1 MKKVIPILMSLILL
15 TGMLISPATA
25 QSIGEDITV
34 KGEQVQIAA
43 SQTGLYIVRLE
54 DASLAAYKGGVAGF
68 QATSPEV
75 TGARKLDVDT
85 DASQAYLAFLQAKQ
99 ADLINR
105 IEAKLGRQVE
115 VQFQYLAVLNG
126 MAVALSQAEAQQ
138 VASLPGVLSV
148 RPDIVREME
157 TDEGPEHIG
166 AATIWSGE
174 TITGLNSEGEDIVI
188 GMIDSGINHAHPSFA
203 ATDEAGYT
211 HTNPYGAGV
220 YKGWCVANPSF
231 CNDKLIGAYG
241 FNPVGGSPEDLD
253 GHGSHTA
260 STAGGNRHTA
270 NYNGVDVEIQGVA
283 PHANIVAYKVC
294 NPGCPS
300 TASVAAVNSAILN
313 DGVDVLNY
321 SISGSDDPWND
332 DVDLAFLD
340 AAAAGIFVSASA
352 GNDGPG
358 AGTVAKTGPWNAA
371 VGASTHGRI
380 VANEV
385 DVTGPTMPPELQD
398 MPSIPGADVVF
409 TADVTAPLKYDATN
423 NDGCAAFPAGF
434 FNDSYALIQRGT
446 CAFAQKVTNAFNAG
460 ADGVIVF
467 NNQPGPPIIM
477 GYGDPPAPPFPAPC
491 AMIDLEF
498 GTLLKN
504 YVVANPSTTTIFI
517 AKDSSFIIEDSYADI
532 MADFSSRGPS
542 QFELLKP
549 DYVAPGVNILAA
561 VAADGA
567 NVVTYDLY
575 GGTSMSSPHGAGSA
589 ALMIALNPTWS
600 PAEIKSAL
608 AASADPDALLDT
620 GMAAMADPFDE
631 GSGLIDLTLAP
642 NIGLVFD
649 ETYEDYAAANPA
661 IGGDPKTLNQPSM
674 VNYDC
679 KGTCTWTRTV
689 TSVAS
694 VDTTY
699 TAAYDVPAGMTLTV
713 TPETFTIAPGADQ
726 ALTITAD
733 VSAMP
738 VDVYTYASVWLETS
752 DFVVPPIV
760 NTEIVLIEES
770 FTGTVF
776 PPTGWTSYDYD
787 TQTVAWARVVDH
799 FVSSPASAKHLY
811 GCSDDQEG
819 WLVTPQIAV
828 PDGLTSLNFHQRGD
842 WTGDYAYHGI
852 LISTGSGDPAIGD
865 FVALVEPPVPA
876 EDAWTTTPVSIDL
889 SAYAGQS
896 IYVAFLYTGNCA
908 DSWWIDDVVVSTEV
922 EGAVMFTD
930 LKLPVVVVPT
940 AFTPVITVDPAE
952 ITNTLAPDMQVD
964 QTLTIG
970 NVEGGADLEW
980 TIAEEPVQAISLDLN
995 TPEALPFKDWETAGT
1010 TAQLQASGAHASVD
1024 TGEPKS
1030 AINADLVLSIDD
1042 GTVENNIGIG
1052 GELEFLYLNRFTP
1065 NAMDFPLT
1073 LNQIHVYFEGGTT
1086 FVLPGD
1092 EINLVVYENTSGN
1105 ADPAVGSN
1113 LLYQQAATVTAVDAW
1128 NIYTLTTPVV
1138 LNGPGDVLIGAIA
1151 LEKPGTDYFPA
1162 AQDQT
1167 ASQQRSWAG
1176 WWTVTPPPTPP
1187 TLPPTDT
1194 WGLIDSFG
1202 ASFAGNWMIRGLATY
1217 EPACVN
1223 PADVPWLSLD
1233 LTSGTTAAGATTPVT
1248 VTLDSTGLG
1257 FGSYA
1262 ANLCVTSNDPVTPLV
1277 VVPVS
1282 MKVIGDPCLTVAP
1295 ADLEQTLQIDQ
1306 NATQTLT
1313 LTNSC
1318 DWGADFEIVE
1328 AEAPAKVMT
1337 DLLFEGFEGGVMPP
1351 AGGWTTFHRGATTRA
1366 WQVTATPDF
1375 VYAGTYAGWVNY
1387 DSAAASDE
1395 WLLTPVFD
1403 TTDLMDLELRFMAIS
1418 DTIYPTA
1425 TMKLWAT
1432 DIDGDP
1438 LTAEPLWDMVR
1449 DEDWSDD
1456 FYYREV
1462 IVDLSAYDGVG
1473 EMRVAWQYVGLDG
1486 ESFGLDN
1493 ISLTATEPVFDI
1505 PWLSEDPLTGT
1516 VPANSTLDVD
1526 VTFDSTGLAAGDYN
1540 GLLKVINLP
1549 FEDIDVPVLL
1559 HVIDMWGLYLPLI
1572 LK

>member
-138 VASLPGVLSV
+138 VASLPGVLTV
-148 RPDIVREME
+148 RPDILREMD
-157 TDEGPEHIG
+157 TDVGPIHIG
-166 AATIWSGE
+166 APTIWEGE
-174 TITGLNSEGEDIVI
+174 IVTGLNTEGEGIVI
-188 GMIDSGINHAHPSFA
+188 GMIDSGINSEHLSFA

-211 HTNPYGAGV
+211 HTNPYGSGV
-220 YKGWCVANPSF
+220 YHGWCATNPDF
-231 CNDKLIGAYG
+231 CNDKLIAAYG
-241 FNPVGGSPEDLD
+241 LNPVGGSPEDLD

-270 NYNGVDVEIQGVA
+270 HFTVGVDTFDIEIQGVA
-283 PHANIVAYKVC
+283 PHANLVSYKVC
-294 NPGCPS
+294 NPSCPS

-358 AGTVAKTGPWNAA
+358 AGTVAKTGAWNAS
-371 VGASTHGRI
+371 VGASTHSRI
-380 VANEV
+380 VANALN
-385 DVTGPTMPPELQD
+385 VTGPTTPPELQGLAAVLGELTTITTD
-398 MPSIPGADVVF
+398 LTGS
-409 TADVTAPLKYDATN
+409 LKYLSTN
-423 NDGCAAFPAGF
+423 NDGCVAFPAGYF
-434 FNDSYALIQRGT
+434 TGSFALIQRGGCT
-446 CAFAQKVTNAFNAG
+446 FAIKEANAAAAGAIGMVAFNNAG
-460 ADGVIVF
+460 
-467 NNQPGPPIIM
+467 GPPITM
-477 GYGDPPAPPFPAPC
+477 GAAGGVIPSF
-491 AMIDLEF
+491 MVDLPN
-498 GTLLKN
+498 GTILKD
-504 YVVANPSTTTIFI
+504 YVVANPSSTTILITAASDFI
-517 AKDSSFIIEDSYADI
+517 YEDTYADF
-532 MADFSSRGPS
+532 MGSFSSRGPS
-542 QFELLKP
+542 QFEVLKP

-561 VAADGA
+561 VAADGTDV
-567 NVVTYDLY
+567 NTYDFY
-575 GGTSMSSPHGAGSA
+575 QGTSMSSPHGAGSA
-589 ALMIALNPTWS
+589 ALMIALNPTLS
-600 PAEIKSAL
+600 PAEIKSML
-608 AASADPDALLDT
+608 AASANPDVLIKETGVGEAL
-620 GMAAMADPFDE
+620 PFDE

-689 TSVAS
+689 TSIAS

-713 TPETFTIAPGADQ
+713 DPATFTIAPGADQ
-726 ALTITAD
+726 VLTITAD
-733 VSAMP
+733 VSTLTFDEFA
-738 VDVYTYASVWLETS
+738 YASVWLGTDDVVTPPATS
-752 DFVVPPIV
+752 A
-760 NTEIVLIEES
+760 VLLSES
-770 FTGTVF
+770 FTDAAF
-776 PPTGWTSYDYD
+776 PPVGWASYNYD
-787 TQTVAWARVVDH
+787 TQTTAWARVTDQ
-799 FVSSPASAKHLY
+799 FVSTPASAKHLF
-811 GCSDDQEG
+811 GCSADQEG
-819 WLVTPQIAV
+819 WLVTPQLSV
-828 PDGLTSLNFHQRGD
+828 PAGVASLSFHQRGD
-842 WTGDYAYHGI
+842 WTADYAYHGI
-852 LISTGSGDPAIGD
+852 MVSTGSGDPAVGD
-865 FVALVEPPVPA
+865 FVQLVEPPVPA
-876 EDAWTTTPVSIDL
+876 EDAWTTAPVSINL

-908 DSWWIDDVVVSTEV
+908 DSWWIDDVVVEAV
-922 EGAVMFTD
+922 EGVVPFAD

-952 ITNTLAPDMQVD
+952 IASTQGPDTIVE

-970 NVEGGADLEW
+970 NVAGGADLVW
-980 TIAEEPVQAISLDLN
+980 TIDEAPAQALSLDLAA
-995 TPEALPFKDWETAGT
+995 EAPLFNDWAERDASL
-1010 TAQLQASGAHASVD
+1010 QLSASGAHASVD
-1024 TGEPKS
+1024 TQAPEAG
-1030 AINADLVLSIDD
+1030 INADLLLSIDD
-1042 GTVENNIGIG
+1042 NTVENNIGLTG
-1052 GELEFLYLNRFTP
+1052 ADWEFIYLNNFTP
-1065 NAMDFPLT
+1065 DPMAFPLT
-1073 LNQIHVYFEGGTT
+1073 LNQIQVFFEGGTT
-1086 FVLPGD
+1086 NVQPGD
-1092 EINLVVYENTSGN
+1092 DISLVVFENTNGN
-1105 ADPAVGSN
+1105 ANPGVGAV
-1113 LLYQQAATVTAVDAW
+1113 LLLQQAATVTAVDAW
-1128 NIYTLTTPVV
+1128 NTYSLTTPLV
-1138 LNGPGDVLIGAIA
+1138 LDGPGDVLIGVIV
-1151 LEKPGTDYFPA
+1151 LETPGGTYYPA
-1162 AQDQT
+1162 AIDLT
-1167 ASQQRSWAG
+1167 LSQHRSWIGA
-1176 WWTVTPPPTPP
+1176 WSVTPPPTPP
-1187 TLPPTDT
+1187 VLPPNDMWTNVDAY
-1194 WGLIDSFG
+1194 FP
-1202 ASFAGNWMIRGLATY
+1202 GNWLVRGVATFVG
-1217 EPACVN
+1217 PCDN

-1233 LTSGTTAAGATTPVT
+1233 LTAGTTVPGATTPVT
-1248 VTLDSTGLG
+1248 VTLDSTGLAI
-1257 FGSYA
+1257 GSYA
-1262 ANLCVTSNDPVTPLV
+1262 ANLCVASNDPVTPLV
-1277 VVPVS
+1277 VVPVT
-1282 MKVIGDPCLTVAP
+1282 MDVIGDPCLSVAP
-1295 ADLEQTLQIDQ
+1295 VDLEQTLQIDQ

-1395 WLLTPVFD
+1395 WLLTPVID

-1418 DTIYPTA
+1418 DTIWPTA

>member
-930 LKLPVVVVPT
+930 LKLPVVVVPA
-940 AFTPVITVDPAE
+940 AFTPIITVDPAA
-952 ITNTLAPDMQVD
+952 ITSTQGPGTIVN

-970 NVEGGADLEW
+970 NVAGGADLLW
-980 TIAEEPVQAISLDLN
+980 TIDEAPVQTLSLDLAA
-995 TPEALPFKDWETAGT
+995 EALPFNDWA
-1010 TAQLQASGAHASVD
+1010 ARDASLQLSASGAHASVD
-1024 TGEPKS
+1024 TQAPEAG
-1030 AINADLVLSIDD
+1030 IDADLLLSLDD
-1042 GTVENNIGIG
+1042 GSAENNIGIDG
-1052 GELEFLYLNRFTP
+1052 TLEFIYLNRFTP
-1065 NAMDFPLT
+1065 GAMNFPMT
-1073 LNQIHVYFEGGTT
+1073 LNEIHVYFETSGLAL
-1086 FVLPGD
+1086 VGD
-1092 EINLVVYENTSGN
+1092 AISLVVYENTSGN

-1113 LLYQQAATVTAVDAW
+1113 LLYQQAATVTALDAW
-1128 NIYTLTTPVV
+1128 NTYTLTTPVV
-1138 LNGPGDVLIGAIA
+1138 LNGPGDVLIGVIA
-1151 LEKPGTDYFPA
+1151 LELPGTSYWPA
-1162 AQDQT
+1162 AIDQT
-1167 ASQQRSWAG
+1167 ITQQRSWAG
-1176 WWTVTPPPTPP
+1176 WWTSTPPTPP
-1187 TLPPTDT
+1187 LLPPNSSWT
-1194 WGLIDSFG
+1194 LIDAYFP
-1202 ASFAGNWMIRGLATY
+1202 GNWLVRGLATVNA
-1217 EPACVN
+1217 PCDN

-1233 LTSGTTAAGATTPVT
+1233 LTSGTTVPGATTPVT
-1248 VTLDSTGLG
+1248 VTLDATGLALG
-1257 FGSYA
+1257 NYA
-1262 ANLCVTSNDPVTPLV
+1262 ANLCVASNDPVTPLV

-1282 MKVIGDPCLTVAP
+1282 LEVLGDPCISVLP
-1295 ADLEQTLQIDQ
+1295 GELEQTLPVDGT
-1306 NATQTLT
+1306 ATQTLT
-1313 LTNSC
+1313 VSNSC
-1318 DWGADFEIVE
+1318 AAPADFEIVE
-1328 AEAPAKVMT
+1328 AESPVKVAAE
-1337 DLLFEGFEGGVMPP
+1337 LLFEGFEGGVMPP
-1351 AGGWTTFHRGATTRA
+1351 AGGWETFHRGATTRA
-1366 WQVTATPDF
+1366 WQVTATPSF
-1375 VYAGTYAGWVNY
+1375 VYEGVYAGWVNY

-1395 WLLTPVFD
+1395 WLLTPVID
-1403 TTDLMDLELRFMAIS
+1403 ATNLVDLQLHFMAQS
-1418 DTIYPTA
+1418 DTDWPTA
-1425 TMKLWAT
+1425 TMKVWVT
-1432 DIDGDP
+1432 DAAGDP
-1438 LTAEPLWDMVR
+1438 LTADPIWDLVR
-1449 DEDWSDD
+1449 DEVWEGTFD
-1456 FYYREV
+1456 YHE
-1462 IVDLSAYDGVG
+1462 IVEDLTGYLSYGQI
-1473 EMRVAWQYVGLDG
+1473 RIAWQYVGLDG
-1486 ESFGLDN
+1486 DSFGLDN
-1493 ISLTATEPVFDI
+1493 ITLLGTEPVFDI
-1505 PWLSEDPLTGT
+1505 SWLSEDPLAGT
-1516 VPANSTLDVD
+1516 VPAGGSVDVA
-1526 VTFDSTGLAAGDYN
+1526 VTFDATGLAVGDYT

-1549 FEDIDVPVLL
+1549 YADIDVPVLL
-1559 HVIDMWGLYLPLI
+1559 HVIDMWSLYLPLI
-1572 LK
+1572 MK

>member
-138 VASLPGVLSV
+138 VASLPGVLTV
-148 RPDIVREME
+148 RPDILREMD
-157 TDEGPEHIG
+157 TDVGPIHIG
-166 AATIWSGE
+166 APTIWEGE
-174 TITGLNSEGEDIVI
+174 IVTGLNTEGEGIVI
-188 GMIDSGINHAHPSFA
+188 GMIDSGINSEHLSFA

-211 HTNPYGAGV
+211 HTNPYGSGV
-220 YKGWCVANPSF
+220 YHGWCATNPDF
-231 CNDKLIGAYG
+231 CNDKLIAAYG
-241 FNPVGGSPEDLD
+241 LNPVGGSPEDLD

-270 NYNGVDVEIQGVA
+270 HFTVGVDTFDIEIQGVA
-283 PHANIVAYKVC
+283 PHANLVSYKVC
-294 NPGCPS
+294 NPSCPS

-358 AGTVAKTGPWNAA
+358 AGTVAKTGAWNAS
-371 VGASTHGRI
+371 VGASTHSRI
-380 VANEV
+380 VANALN
-385 DVTGPTMPPELQD
+385 VTGPTTPPELQGLAAVLGELTTITTD
-398 MPSIPGADVVF
+398 LTGS
-409 TADVTAPLKYDATN
+409 LKYLSTN
-423 NDGCAAFPAGF
+423 NDGCVAFPAGYF
-434 FNDSYALIQRGT
+434 TGSFALIQRGGCT
-446 CAFAQKVTNAFNAG
+446 FAIKEANAAAAGAIGMVAFNNAG
-460 ADGVIVF
+460 
-467 NNQPGPPIIM
+467 GPPITM
-477 GYGDPPAPPFPAPC
+477 GAAGGVIPSF
-491 AMIDLEF
+491 MVDLPN
-498 GTLLKN
+498 GTILKD
-504 YVVANPSTTTIFI
+504 YVVANPSSTTILITAASDFI
-517 AKDSSFIIEDSYADI
+517 YEDTYADF
-532 MADFSSRGPS
+532 MGSFSSRGPS
-542 QFELLKP
+542 QFEVLKP

-561 VAADGA
+561 VAADGTDV
-567 NVVTYDLY
+567 NTYDFY
-575 GGTSMSSPHGAGSA
+575 QGTSMSSPHGAGSA
-589 ALMIALNPTWS
+589 ALMIALNPTLS
-600 PAEIKSAL
+600 PAEIKSML
-608 AASADPDALLDT
+608 AASANPDVLIKETGVGEAL
-620 GMAAMADPFDE
+620 PFDE
-631 GSGLIDLTLAP
+631 GSGLIDLSLAP

-649 ETYEDYAAANPA
+649 ETYEDYVAADPA
-661 IGGDPKTLNQPSM
+661 LGGDPKTLNQPSM

-738 VDVYTYASVWLETS
+738 VDEFAFASVWLETDDS
-752 DFVVPPIV
+752 LVPPIV
-760 NTEIVLIEES
+760 NATLLEEGFETAVPPAGWSEYAVLTTGWQQGDANTSGSYRDPHSGS
-770 FTGTVF
+770 FYAWHDDDMSADDAWLVSPVITI
-776 PPTGWTSYDYD
+776 PTGITTLSFFETNYYNTYYDL
-787 TQTVAWARVVDH
+787 H
-799 FVSSPASAKHLY
+799 ELM
-811 GCSDDQEG
+811 
-819 WLVTPQIAV
+819 
-828 PDGLTSLNFHQRGD
+828 
-842 WTGDYAYHGI
+842 
-852 LISTGSGDPAIGD
+852 ISTSSCVPADGD
-865 FVALVEPPVPA
+865 FVQVA
-876 EDAWTTTPVSIDL
+876 EYAANTTEWTQRSLGL
-889 SAYAGQS
+889 STYAGS
-896 IYVAFLYTGNCA
+896 DICFAFHYVGDFA
-908 DSWWIDDVVVSTEV
+908 DHWYLDDVSVETI
-922 EGAVMFTD
+922 EGAVPFAD

-940 AFTPVITVDPAE
+940 TFTPIITVDPAE
-952 ITNTLAPDMQVD
+952 ITNILAPDMTVD

-970 NVEGGADLEW
+970 NLEGGADLEW

-1042 GTVENNIGIG
+1042 GTVENNIGLTG
-1052 GELEFLYLNRFTP
+1052 AAWEFVYLNNFTP
-1065 NAMDFPLT
+1065 DPMAFPLT
-1073 LNQIHVYFEGGTT
+1073 LNEIHVYFEGGTT
-1086 FVLPGD
+1086 NVIPGD
-1092 EINLVVYENTSGN
+1092 DISLVVYENTTGS
-1105 ADPAVGSN
+1105 ADPGVGSN

-1138 LNGPGDVLIGAIA
+1138 LDGPGDVLIGVVV
-1151 LEKPGTDYFPA
+1151 LETPGGTYYPA
-1162 AQDQT
+1162 ALDQSG
-1167 ASQQRSWAG
+1167 SQHRSWIGA
-1176 WWTVTPPPTPP
+1176 WSVTPPPTPP
-1187 TLPPTDT
+1187 TLPADDLWTNVDA
-1194 WGLIDSFG
+1194 F
-1202 ASFAGNWMIRGLATY
+1202 FAGNWLVRGLATY

-1282 MKVIGDPCLTVAP
+1282 MEVIGDPCLTVAP

-1473 EMRVAWQYVGLDG
+1473 EMSVAWQYVGLDG

-1493 ISLTATEPVFDI
+1493 ISLTAAEPVFDI

-1559 HVIDMWGLYLPLI
+1559 HVIDMWNIYLPLI

>member
-549 DYVAPGVNILAA
+549 DYVAPGVNILGA

-713 TPETFTIAPGADQ
+713 TPETFTIAPGADLE
-726 ALTITAD
+726 LTITAD

-738 VDVYTYASVWLETS
+738 VDEFAFASVWLETDDS
-752 DFVVPPIV
+752 LVPPIV
-760 NTEIVLIEES
+760 NATLVEEGFETAVPPAGWSEYAVLTTGWQQGDANTSGSYRDPHSGS
-770 FTGTVF
+770 FYAWHDDMSADDAWLVSPVITI
-776 PPTGWTSYDYD
+776 PTGITTLSFFETNYYNTYYDL
-787 TQTVAWARVVDH
+787 H
-799 FVSSPASAKHLY
+799 ELM
-811 GCSDDQEG
+811 
-819 WLVTPQIAV
+819 
-828 PDGLTSLNFHQRGD
+828 
-842 WTGDYAYHGI
+842 
-852 LISTGSGDPAIGD
+852 ISTSSCVPADGD
-865 FVALVEPPVPA
+865 FVQVA
-876 EDAWTTTPVSIDL
+876 EYAANTTEWTQRSLDL
-889 SAYAGQS
+889 STYAGS
-896 IYVAFLYTGNCA
+896 DICFAFHYVGDFA
-908 DSWWIDDVVVSTEV
+908 DHWYLDDVSVETI
-922 EGAVMFTD
+922 EGAVPFAD

-952 ITNTLAPDMQVD
+952 ITNILAPDMTVD

-970 NVEGGADLEW
+970 NLEGGADLEW

-1042 GTVENNIGIG
+1042 GTVENNIGLTG
-1052 GELEFLYLNRFTP
+1052 ADWEFVYLNNFTP
-1065 NAMDFPLT
+1065 DPMAFPLT
-1073 LNQIHVYFEGGTT
+1073 LNEIHVYFEGGTT
-1086 FVLPGD
+1086 NVIPGD
-1092 EINLVVYENTSGN
+1092 DISLVVYENTTGS
-1105 ADPAVGSN
+1105 ADPGVGSN

-1138 LNGPGDVLIGAIA
+1138 LDGPGDVLIGVVV
-1151 LEKPGTDYFPA
+1151 LETPGGTYYPA
-1162 AQDQT
+1162 ALDQSG
-1167 ASQQRSWAG
+1167 SQHRSWIGA
-1176 WWTVTPPPTPP
+1176 WSVTPPPTPP
-1187 TLPPTDT
+1187 TLPADDLWTNVDA
-1194 WGLIDSFG
+1194 F
-1202 ASFAGNWMIRGLATY
+1202 FAGNWLVRGLASV
-1217 EPACVN
+1217 EAPCDN

-1233 LTSGTTAAGATTPVT
+1233 QTSGTTAAGATTPVT
-1248 VTLDSTGLG
+1248 VTLDSTGLAI
-1257 FGSYA
+1257 GSYA
-1262 ANLCVTSNDPVTPLV
+1262 ANLCVASNDPVTPLV
-1277 VVPVS
+1277 VVPVT
-1282 MKVIGDPCLTVAP
+1282 MDVIGDPCLSVAP
-1295 ADLEQTLQIDQ
+1295 VDLEQTLQVDQ